1 MVAQGNKRLKEPE
14 INLYSSDDF
23 DGLAIL
29 GARPEPPR
37 FDRRYG
43 FLIQSE
49 PERFEHL
56 DIDRTPDRID
66 FYVEDHSAHEV
77 ADPGRLPVLRVGM
90 IDQLQRGYAPPDS
103 GSGRDRHALFQC
115 ISVGIPLV
123 AARRIRPSAVLCHH
137 HRPFELGLCF
147 VALVLGGQRACQP
160 ADDLRQRGRI
170 TLGRV

>member
-1 MVAQGNKRLKEPE
+1 MRSVRLCAQSKPNQMVAQGNKRLKEPE

-77 ADPGRLPVLRVGM
+77 ADPGRLPVLRGR
-90 IDQLQRGYAPPDS
+90 DDRSTTARLRPSRLGQR
-103 GSGRDRHALFQC
+103 SGRACSFPMHQRRH
-115 ISVGIPLV
+115 P
-123 AARRIRPSAVLCHH
+123 ARATENRYS
-137 HRPFELGLCF
+137 
-147 VALVLGGQRACQP
+147 
-160 ADDLRQRGRI
+160 RGAPN
-170 TLGRV
+170 

>member
-1 MVAQGNKRLKEPE
+1 MQLVILYAQSAKQMVAQGNKRLKEPE

-66 FYVEDHSAHEV
+66 FYVQDHSAHEV

-90 IDQLQRGYAPPDS
+90 IDQLRRGYAPPDS
-103 GSGRDRHALFQC
+103 GSGRDGHALFQLHQRRH
-115 ISVGIPLV
+115 P
-123 AARRIRPSAVLCHH
+123 ARATANRYS
-137 HRPFELGLCF
+137 
-147 VALVLGGQRACQP
+147 
-160 ADDLRQRGRI
+160 RGA
-170 TLGRV
+170 TN